1 MQLLWKEKNLKN
13 AFTLQSMHDILYQN
27 LPQQQAVVIQ
37 FTFNNVEKQRK

>member
-1 MQLLWKEKNLKN
+1 MERKKNLKN
-13 AFTLQSMHDILYQN
+13 AFTLQSMHDILYHS